1 MELLRTAI
9 DFVLHLDRH
18 LGDIIAQY
26 GTWTYLI
33 LFGIVFCETGLVVT
47 PFLPG
52 DSLLFLAGTFARD
65 ESGLDLTTLLV
76 VLSVAAIL
84 GDTVNYWVGVFIG
97 PRAFSGNIRFLKK
110 EHLDR
115 THRFFE
121 RYGGKTIVL
130 ARFVPIIRTFAPF
143 VAGIGA
149 MSYPKFL
156 VYNVVGGIAWV
167 VLFVGGGYMF
177 AKQQWVKDNFIWVIA
192 AIIVVS
198 LVPIVIEYLRARFG
212 RQPAAED

>member
-1 MELLRTAI
+1 M
-9 DFVLHLDRH
+9 DFLQSLWDLFVHLDQH

-33 LFGIVFCETGLVVT
+33 LFVIVFCETGLVVT

-52 DSLLFLAGTFARD
+52 DSLLFLAGTFAKEPAR
-65 ESGLDLTTLLV
+65 LDLVTLLAT
-76 VLSVAAIL
+76 LSAAAIL
-84 GDTVNYWVGVFIG
+84 GDTVNYWMGAFVG
-97 PRAFSGNIRFLKK
+97 PRAFSGNVRFLRK

-149 MSYPKFL
+149 MNYPRFL
-156 VYNVVGGIAWV
+156 VYNVAGGAAWV
-167 VLFVGGGYMF
+167 LLFVGGGCF
-177 AKQQWVKDNFIWVIA
+177 FGNLPWVKQNFIWVVV
-192 AIIVVS
+192 AIIAISVM
-198 LVPIVIEYLRARFG
+198 PIVLEYLRARYR
-212 RQPAAED
+212 RQ